1 MIASFP
7 TPPHKEER
15 SEQEIRLVIRDEANQ
30 LMEKKSKKL
39 HRCIGTIIAVT
50 TLLLTAVG
58 ILLR

>member
-1 MIASFP
+1 M
-7 TPPHKEER
+7 
-15 SEQEIRLVIRDEANQ
+15 IRLIVRDEANQ

-39 HRCIGTIIAVT
+39 HRRIGTIIAVT